1 MRGRG
6 RLAER
11 CPDGLHL
18 GDLGAVGL
26 GLGGLE
32 PTLDLGPL
40 FGGKLAEGVGREL
53 GGGLLLGS
61 DGHPVEAV
69 AEESA
74 EALVGSLGL
83 SRSLGSVMRPAGG
96 SVVGIVVAGHRVT
109 SWVCG
114 RRGCGRSASR
124 LRTSGWARSFVRPRW
139 ASTRTFPSWRPVISP
154 ICR

>member
-11 CPDGLHL
+11 CPDRLHL
-18 GDLGAVGL
+18 GELHAVGL
-26 GLGGLE
+26 RFGGLE
-32 PTLDLGPL
+32 RALDLGSL
-40 FGGKLAEGVGREL
+40 LARELAEGVSREL

-61 DGHPVEAV
+61 DFHPVEAV
-69 AEESA
+69 AEQGA
-74 EALVGSLGL
+74 EALVGSLSPLG
-83 SRSLGSVMRPAGG
+83 RLGSVVSPVGG

-114 RRGCGRSASR
+114 RRGCGRSASK

-139 ASTRTFPSWRPVISP
+139 ARTRTFPSWRPVISP
-154 ICR
+154 IWR